1 MTDIRVA
8 SVQDLPA
15 LHALVER
22 AYRGDSARGGWTHEA
37 DLLDDNRT
45 SVAELERVLA
55 DPSNRLLIAQR
66 GDAFIGTVTITRRND
81 DVAYLGM
88 LCVDPA
94 LQAGGLGR
102 MLIAQAEER
111 ARQDFGVKRM
121 EMTVVAPRTELIAYY
136 ERRGYAQTGEIR
148 PFPVPEFDHLTM
160 VVLEKALG

>member
-1 MTDIRVA
+1 
-8 SVQDLPA
+8 
-15 LHALVER
+15 
-22 AYRGDSARGGWTHEA
+22 
-37 DLLDDNRT
+37 
-45 SVAELERVLA
+45 
-55 DPSNRLLIAQR
+55 
-66 GDAFIGTVTITRRND
+66 VTITRRND

-111 ARQDFGVKRM
+111 ARQDFGAKRM